1 MLERFLQYIKK
12 HALFGPQ
19 DRLLVAISG
28 GVDSMALCHLLKE
41 AKYSF
46 SIAHCN
52 FKLRAEASDLD
63 ESFVKSVAEALG
75 VECFTKA
82 FDTRAHAKAEGIST
96 QMAARS
102 LRYEWFESLME
113 DHGFDLLLTAHHK
126 NDVVETVLLNITRG
140 TSINGI
146 TGIAPKRDRI
156 VRPLLSFTKADLL
169 GYAINGKV
177 KWREDASNKSL
188 NYRRNKIRHE
198 VVPIL
203 EEINPALLKQ
213 VERFT
218 EKNLVVQKVFDAHIQ
233 ALQRAIMQEGEVTRM
248 AKQELKKRAISPFE
262 LHELLI
268 SYGFNYD
275 QCIAILAQLDGLS
288 GSKFESES
296 HELLIDREEL
306 QIVTRRSDAA
316 FSLQL
321 NREDGVLQLNG
332 RYQISTLKNKDLG
345 LDKNPENAMLSLDKL
360 VFPLTLRPW
369 REGDRF
375 RPLGMKGEKLL
386 SDFLIDEKV
395 SSVDKSK
402 VFVLVSE
409 GQIAWV
415 VGKRISEDYRV
426 SEDTE
431 EVLYLKRQHA
441 DQSHA

>member
-19 DRLLVAISG
+19 DRLLVAVSG
-28 GVDSMALCHLLKE
+28 GVDSMALCQLLKE

-52 FKLRAEASDLD
+52 FKLRDEASDLD
-63 ESFVKSVAEALG
+63 ENFVKSAAEGLG

-82 FDTRAHAKAEGIST
+82 FDTRAYAKAEGVST

-102 LRYEWFESLME
+102 LRYNWFESLMK

-146 TGIAPKRDRI
+146 TGIAPKRDHI
-156 VRPLLSFTKADLL
+156 VRPLLSFTKSELL
-169 GYAINGKV
+169 GYAINHQI
-177 KWREDASNKSL
+177 KWREDTSNKSL

-198 VVPIL
+198 VVPLL

-218 EKNLVVQKVFDAHIQ
+218 EKNLVVQKVFEAHV
-233 ALQRAIMQEGEVTRM
+233 QRLKGLIMQDGEVIRM
-248 AKQELKKRAISPFE
+248 AKKDLLEHTVSPFE

-268 SYGFNYD
+268 PYGFNYD

-288 GSKFESES
+288 GTKFESES
-296 HELLIDREEL
+296 HELLIDRDEL
-306 QIVTRRSDAA
+306 QIVASGREAA
-316 FSLQL
+316 FSVKI
-321 NREDGVLQLNG
+321 NREDSTIQLND
-332 RYQISTLKNKDLG
+332 RYHISTIKNDDLE
-345 LDKNPENAMLSLDKL
+345 LDKDPENAMLSLDKL

-395 SSVDKSK
+395 SRVDKSK
-402 VFVLVSE
+402 VYVLASE
-409 GQIAWV
+409 NQIAWV

-426 SEDTE
+426 LEDTD
-431 EVLYLKRQHA
+431 EVLYLKRQDT